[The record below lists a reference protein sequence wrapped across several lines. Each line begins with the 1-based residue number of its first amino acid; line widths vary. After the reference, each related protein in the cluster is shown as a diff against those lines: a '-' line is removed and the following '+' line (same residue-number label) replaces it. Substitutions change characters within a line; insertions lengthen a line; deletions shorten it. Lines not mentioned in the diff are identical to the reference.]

1 MPELLPYSL
10 RLFVLL
16 LLTTVVCDV
25 VHALLHAAQHTQVRL
40 FRAIASLHQEHHEFL
55 DRALRFH
62 DGLLWRNL
70 ARHQLPE
77 LGMRTLVLVLAGHLL
92 QAGAVV
98 VAAGVLL
105 CVIDLVVVV
114 VVRGRDGFHK
124 EARPVKAPGSGLF
137 VDGSYHALHH
147 AFPDH
152 FLCAHVQLLDRVLG
166 RLMPLRDRAVVVVG
180 GSSYCS
186 DLARACAADHALVT
200 QVDVEQLTDTLLARA
215 DVVVLGTGAGSRGHA
230 SYEVLLQRAQRA
242 HRDRLLP
249 LEVWTVGTSAAW
261 SARQHLLVDERTI
274 LRTLK
279 RGTVIGASTTLQLL
293 RRGARSV

>member
-1 MPELLPYSL
+1 VAELLPDSL

-16 LLTTVVCDV
+16 LVTTVVCDV
-25 VHALLHAAQHTQVRL
+25 VHALLHAAQHTQVRVL
-40 FRAIASLHQEHHEFL
+40 RAIASLHQEHHEFL

-62 DGLLWRNL
+62 DRRLWRNL

-77 LGMRTLVLVLAGHLL
+77 LGMRALVLVVAGKFL

-105 CVIDLVVVV
+105 CLIDLVAVV
-114 VVRGRDGFHK
+114 VVRGRDVFHK
-124 EARPVKAPGSGLF
+124 EARPVKAPSSGLF

-152 FLCAHVQLLDRVLG
+152 FLCAHVQVLDRVLG
-166 RLMPLRDRAVVVVG
+166 RMMPLKDRVVVVVG
-180 GSSYCS
+180 GSAWCAE
-186 DLARACAADHALVT
+186 LARVCTAEQAQVT
-200 QVDVEQLTDTLLARA
+200 HVDVERLTDALLQQA
-215 DVVVLGTGAGSRGHA
+215 DVVVLGTGAGSRGA
-230 SYEVLLQRAQRA
+230 SSYEVLLQRAQRA

-249 LEVWTVGTSAAW
+249 LEVWTVGSSAA
-261 SARQHLLVDERTI
+261 QHLLVDDRTI

-279 RGTVIGASTTLQLL
+279 RGPVLGARTTLQMLK
-293 RRGARSV
+293 RGARSV